1 MIFVIDKGLIVSF
14 HFSLSLVNHLL
25 CISVLIETN
34 LADFNNRARVK
45 LLFVAN
51 EAKSTFRISTDLVE
65 VVHVGHTL
73 HLHTRLIS
81 WVTFMDLKF

>member
-14 HFSLSLVNHLL
+14 CFSLSLVTHLC
-25 CISVLIETN
+25 CISVLIE
-34 LADFNNRARVK
+34 ADFNNRARVK

-51 EAKSTFRISTDLVE
+51 EAKGTFRISTNLVK
-65 VVHVGHTL
+65 VVHIGHTL